1 MKKVLLLLT
10 AAVFAASALS
20 KTACDAEVLP
30 ATAKTYI
37 LMEESTGR
45 VLAERRSEERVQIAS
60 MTKIML
66 LLLVAEEINAGR
78 LSFED
83 SVTASARASGAGGSV
98 IWLNPGEVMSVG
110 DLVKSVVIAS
120 ANDAAYAL
128 AEYIS
133 GSEEKFVKQMN
144 LKAYTLGMT
153 NTSFSNS
160 IGFDDENNYSTARDV
175 ALMAKALMRDE
186 NYNLFAE
193 FMTTRLDS
201 VRTGTERETQ
211 LLNTNKLIGKYKG
224 IEGLKTGT
232 TDKAGY
238 CLTAVAKRGD
248 MRLIAVVTGCSNE
261 DARTDSARTLL
272 DYGFGGYELYT
283 PDAGTVSE
291 LPNVRVIGGVE
302 REIPVTAE
310 KSVAIVIPKG
320 RSKDVKY
327 EIYTPESVT
336 APVTKSQPIGNVTAW
351 LDGEAVYEGYI
362 VAADGARELTFM
374 RSFGILIKDFFTF

>member
-10 AAVFAASALS
+10 AAIFAMSAIIP
-20 KTACDAEVLP
+20 CNAEVLP
-30 ATAKTYI
+30 TTARTYI
-37 LMEESTGR
+37 LTEESTGR
-45 VLAERRSEERVQIAS
+45 VLASNRADERVQIAS

-98 IWLNPGEVMSVG
+98 IWLNPGEVMSVA
-110 DLVKSVVIAS
+110 DLVKSVVMAS

-128 AEYIS
+128 AEHIS

-153 NTSFSNS
+153 NTNFSNS
-160 IGFDDENNYSTARDV
+160 IGFDDENNYSTAHDV
-175 ALMAKALMRDE
+175 ALMAKALMREE
-186 NYNLFAE
+186 NYNLFAD

-201 VRTGTERETQ
+201 VRTGTPREAQ

-261 DARTDSARTLL
+261 DARTDSARALL
-272 DYGFGGYELYT
+272 DYGFAGYELYT
-283 PDAGTVSE
+283 PDSGTA

-302 REIPVTAE
+302 REIPIAAE

-320 RSKDVKY
+320 KGKDVKY
-327 EIYTPESVT
+327 EIYTPESVA
-336 APVTKSQPIGNVTAW
+336 APITKNQPIGTVTAW
-351 LDGEAVYEGYI
+351 LDEEAVYEGYI
-362 VAADGARELTFM
+362 VAAAGAQKLTFIK
-374 RSFGILIKDFFTF
+374 SFGLLVERFFTF